1 MPLPVALAGL
11 LSTALAAE
19 GPDARLDRLIAAS
32 QLDRTA
38 LSALAASDPAIVYQA
53 LDPAARAALA
63 VLLAFP
69 PSEIR
74 RVRDGQAV
82 IRTAGEWSDAEWQA
96 LVRLAEQVGTNP
108 KKVTQVR
115 ATVSGGELVRIEL
128 AGQRDTVGVGIAW
141 PEGWRRA
148 EVVEALDAEL
158 GIVLPQLPVTLV
170 DPSFEDEHALGVA
183 WTTHAPVFT
192 TVARDSARVHAGR
205 ASIRFERT
213 RSARQSPGV
222 SQGIDVRPGDR
233 VVFSGWAAPER
244 GAMVVAS
251 LAFDTRLS
259 NGGTSASTTGTGD
272 WERLAFSMVVPE
284 GATHAAIWLE
294 QVTGA
299 AANVDDLVL
308 TVDTGAPS
316 PAAAWQPTTQGAITV
331 LADLT
336 RVTDPAALAAHL
348 EWALLAGLGNLSLAP
363 QGRADVYAYAD
374 EAHRGVVPGGSDD
387 PAAGMCWVVAGSPW
401 AGACPVAVMVTR
413 AWGPAGNPVM
423 GVGLPRAL
431 AGSGEDLD
439 AAARPG
445 LAGVPRVGALATSWH
460 GTPAEVAAATS
471 FAAWLL
477 RTQSIAGARAAWQA
491 AALDGY
497 RAAGQ
502 DLAALDAA
510 WRASVGR

>member
-1 MPLPVALAGL
+1 L
-11 LSTALAAE
+11 LSTAAAAE

-38 LSALAASDPAIVYQA
+38 LAARAASDPAIVFQA
-53 LDPAARAALA
+53 LDPASRAALA
-63 VLLAFP
+63 LLLAFP
-69 PSEIR
+69 PGEIR

-96 LVRLAEQVGTNP
+96 LTRLADQVGTNP
-108 KKVTQVR
+108 QKVTQVR
-115 ATVSGGELVRIEL
+115 ATVSGGELVRVEL
-128 AGQRDTVGVGIAW
+128 AGKRDTVGVGIAW
-141 PEGWRRA
+141 PDTWRRA
-148 EVVEALDAEL
+148 EVVETIDAEL
-158 GIVLPQLPVTLV
+158 GIALPQLPVTLI

-183 WTTHAPVFT
+183 WTTHTPVLT
-192 TVARDSARVHAGR
+192 TVSRDTARVHAGK
-205 ASIRFERT
+205 ASIRMERV
-213 RSARQSPGV
+213 RGARQSPGV

-244 GAMVVAS
+244 GAVVVAS

-259 NGGTSASTTGTGD
+259 KEGTSAATTGVGG

-284 GATHAAIWLE
+284 GASHAEIWLE
-294 QVTGA
+294 QVTGSA
-299 AANVDDLVL
+299 SNVDDLVL

-316 PAAAWQPTTQGAITV
+316 PVAMWQPTTQGAVTV

-336 RVTDPAALAAHL
+336 RVTEPAALAAHL
-348 EWALLAGLGNLSLAP
+348 EWALLAGLGDLSLAP

-374 EAHRGVVPGGSDD
+374 EAHQRAVTGGVDD
-387 PAAGMCWVVAGSPW
+387 PAAGTCWVVSGSPW

-431 AGSGEDLD
+431 AGSGQDLD

-445 LAGVPRVGALATSWH
+445 LAGVPRMGALATSWR
-460 GTPAEVAAATS
+460 GTPEEVAAATS

-477 RTQSIAGARAAWQA
+477 RTQSIAAARAAWQA
-491 AALDGY
+491 ASLDGY
-497 RAAGQ
+497 RAAGR
-502 DLAALDAA
+502 DLGALDAA
-510 WRASVGR
+510 WRASVGP